1 MKVGIAVFAYNRSW
15 HFQQVLN
22 GLRKNDYVN
31 KLYIFQDGLKC
42 EEHRE
47 EWEKVRK
54 IIDNITWCD
63 KHCCFSDYNKGLACS
78 IVEGV
83 NLILKEN
90 DAAIV
95 LEDDCVPAAN
105 FVSFMIHCFQKYKD
119 DKRIFTV
126 SGYSWPIKLRKSE
139 YDIYGCGRIS
149 SWGWGTWRDRWD
161 IYEKDYEIIR
171 KMKQKEEPSRNLA
184 TWGSDLEEILV
195 GNIRGICDSWAV
207 FWALNVIERNG
218 ICINPYQS
226 FIKNIGTDGS
236 GVHCGG
242 TNKFDVECID
252 EKKEEF
258 YLPDTVDISDDTKEA
273 FITLYGSCTAVN
285 TEKILK
291 ENILIYGLGNFYG
304 CYEKDI
310 NIEYNIIA
318 FIDKKKKGWYAGKKI
333 IRLSEISKY
342 KYDNIVIMIQDV
354 QECINISKD
363 LINNNIDVKKIILGH
378 NKYGKY
384 SNLIDGL
391 SIMSD
396 GKMLLKFGNVSIA
409 VQSKDEFNNVCEV
422 FLNEAY
428 KYYINN
434 GKSDIVFDIGMN
446 IGDSTLYF
454 LNQNNIEKVY
464 GYEPFNETFNLAKQ
478 NLKEYLDN
486 SKKIEI
492 FQCGISNENA
502 KRIIKFNSNM
512 TCGQSTISNIR
523 EKAYTFYLNEGL
535 INLYDEQIEEIEVK
549 RASEVIGIIK
559 KKYPGHNLIL
569 RMDCEGEEYCI
580 LEELLENRMLNS
592 ITYIMLEWHYRGK
605 DIILKYLK
613 EAGFSWWCNDK
624 DNNMGLIYAY
634 KNHRI

>member
-15 HFQQVLN
+15 HLQQVLN

-95 LEDDCVPAAN
+95 LEDDCVPTAN

-149 SWGWGTWRDRWD
+149 SWGWGTWRDRWG

-184 TWGSDLEEILV
+184 TWGSDLEEMLV

-236 GVHCGG
+236 GVHCGVM
-242 TNKFDVECID
+242 NIFDVECID
-252 EKKEEF
+252 EKKKEF
-258 YLPDTVDISDDTKEA
+258 YLPDAVAILEDTKEA
-273 FITLYGSCTAVN
+273 FTILYGSYTVLNSNVSNKATA
-285 TEKILK
+285 
-291 ENILIYGLGNFYG
+291 LIYGLGNFYLKN
-304 CYEKDI
+304 EKQVNDEYYIKMFADI
-310 NIEYNIIA
+310 N
-318 FIDKKKKGWYAGKKI
+318 KKGYFAGKKI
-333 IRLSEISKY
+333 IRPEKIKDYIFEKLI
-342 KYDNIVIMIQDV
+342 IMIQDKA
-354 QECINISKD
+354 ESLRIAENMMKNYNI
-363 LINNNIDVKKIILGH
+363 
-378 NKYGKY
+378 
-384 SNLIDGL
+384 
-391 SIMSD
+391 
-396 GKMLLKFGNVSIA
+396 
-409 VQSKDEFNNVCEV
+409 
-422 FLNEAY
+422 
-428 KYYINN
+428 
-434 GKSDIVFDIGMN
+434 
-446 IGDSTLYF
+446 
-454 LNQNNIEKVY
+454 
-464 GYEPFNETFNLAKQ
+464 P
-478 NLKEYLDN
+478 KE
-486 SKKIEI
+486 KIE
-492 FQCGISNENA
+492 FG
-502 KRIIKFNSNM
+502 F
-512 TCGQSTISNIR
+512 
-523 EKAYTFYLNEGL
+523 
-535 INLYDEQIEEIEVK
+535 
-549 RASEVIGIIK
+549 
-559 KKYPGHNLIL
+559 
-569 RMDCEGEEYCI
+569 
-580 LEELLENRMLNS
+580 
-592 ITYIMLEWHYRGK
+592 
-605 DIILKYLK
+605 LKYK
-613 EAGFSWWCNDK
+613 
-624 DNNMGLIYAY
+624 
-634 KNHRI
+634 